1 MNRGADLVV
10 VDDLQSVRTATKWE
24 VYLHGGAIANVDYIK
39 SAGAGGACISF
50 KAAVRSIP
58 LQVWVSAA
66 FALRFPDK
74 HRILEDAIGS
84 AGSKW
89 TSFAGSNVEF
99 VTRALR
105 SNKHTHLLDSSR
117 ARSSPH
123 SHGTSRT
130 CILRISSSTLCA
142 ASTQKRRTCTGRDV
156 LKAG

>member
-1 MNRGADLVV
+1 VTRGADLVV

-39 SAGAGGACISF
+39 STGAGGACISF
-50 KAAVRSIP
+50 KAAVRSRP

-66 FALRFPDK
+66 FALRFPNE

-89 TSFAGSNVEF
+89 TSFAGSNVEL

-105 SNKHTHLLDSSR
+105 SNTTKMLDSSR

-123 SHGTSRT
+123 PHGTSRT
-130 CILRISSSTLCA
+130 CILRMISSTMCA

>member
-1 MNRGADLVV
+1 MTRGADLVV

-39 SAGAGGACISF
+39 STGAGGACISF
-50 KAAVRSIP
+50 KAAVRSRP

-66 FALRFPDK
+66 FALRFPYE

-84 AGSKW
+84 AGSRW

-105 SNKHTHLLDSSR
+105 SNTTKIVGLVTRKEFAAFPRDFANVHTTDHFLNNVRCID
-117 ARSSPH
+117 AKT
-123 SHGTSRT
+123 SHVHG
-130 CILRISSSTLCA
+130 A
-142 ASTQKRRTCTGRDV
+142 
-156 LKAG
+156 

>member
-1 MNRGADLVV
+1 MTRGADLVV

-39 SAGAGGACISF
+39 STGAGGACISF
-50 KAAVRSIP
+50 KAAVRSRP

-66 FALRFPDK
+66 FALRFPDE

-105 SNKHTHLLDSSR
+105 SNTTQMLDSSR

-130 CILRISSSTLCA
+130 CILRVISSTMCA